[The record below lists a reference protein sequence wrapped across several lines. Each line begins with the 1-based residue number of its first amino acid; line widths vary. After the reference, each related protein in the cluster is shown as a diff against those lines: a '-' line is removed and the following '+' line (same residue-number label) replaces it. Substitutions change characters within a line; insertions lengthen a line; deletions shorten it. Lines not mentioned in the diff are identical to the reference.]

1 MSKLDELISKKKK
14 LESLKPLPG
23 RALQNLEDW
32 LRVEL
37 TYSSNAIEG
46 NTLSRMETAEVIE
59 KGVLATISGKPL
71 KDQIEAINHA
81 RAIELIKDLA
91 KRRKSHQFIT
101 EDDILSVH
109 KIILSG
115 IIDEWAGKYR
125 QTQVYIRG
133 ANLDLP
139 GPAEVPILMRQFI
152 EWMTDQQGVHPVKVA
167 SDAHFKFESIH
178 PFVDGNGRVGRL
190 LMNLILIINGYP
202 MAIIRNEQRAQYL
215 LALNIAQT
223 KKEFKL
229 LEELIESAV
238 ERSIDAYIAVAQG
251 KAVLPNLIG
260 KVSKDSGEL
269 LKIGELA
276 KAAGETIP
284 TIRYW
289 TKEGFLKVAK
299 YTNGGYQLYDLS
311 QIDRAKEVRHL
322 QTEQRL
328 TLSEIKQKLGIGTA
342 SLRVRELISRKREIK
357 K

>member
-1 MSKLDELISKKKK
+1 MSKLDDLLIKKKK
-14 LESLKPLPG
+14 LDSLKPLPK

-59 KGVLATISGKPL
+59 KGVSATISGKPL

-81 RAIELIKDLA
+81 KAIELIKDLA

-101 EDDILSVH
+101 EDDILSIH

-125 QTQVYIRG
+125 QTQVYILG
-133 ANLDLP
+133 TNLDLP
-139 GPAEVPILMRQFI
+139 RPADVPILMRKFI
-152 EWMTDQQGVHPVKVA
+152 KRMAAQQAEHPVKVA

-178 PFVDGNGRVGRL
+178 PFVDGNGRAGRL

-202 MAIIRNEQRAQYL
+202 MAIIRNEERAQYL
-215 LALNIAQT
+215 QALNVAQT
-223 KKEFKL
+223 TGELKL
-229 LEELIESAV
+229 LEDLIENAV

-260 KVSKDSGEL
+260 KVSEDSEKL

-289 TKEGFLKVAK
+289 TKEGFLKAAK
-299 YTNGGYQLYDLS
+299 YTEGGYQLYDLS
-311 QIDRAKEVRHL
+311 QIDRAKEVRYL
-322 QTEQRL
+322 QNEQRL
-328 TLSEIKQKLGIGTA
+328 TLSEIKQKLGI
-342 SLRVRELISRKREIK
+342 RELFYE
-357 K
+357 